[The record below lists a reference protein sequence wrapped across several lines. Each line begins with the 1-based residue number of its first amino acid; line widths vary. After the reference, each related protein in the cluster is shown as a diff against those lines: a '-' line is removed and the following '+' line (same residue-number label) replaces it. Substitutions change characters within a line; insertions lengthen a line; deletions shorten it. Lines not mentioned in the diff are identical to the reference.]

1 MAIAKGNRTTSNLN
15 PNGNIQTL
23 AHTMNTGADG
33 LLLVVITMS
42 NSTNFSSVTFDGV
55 AMTQVRNQN
64 FSGLS
69 QRQGTFYL
77 LNPNTGNKNIAVN
90 FSGSQF
96 NSTSIFAQSF
106 VGASGIGNDGN
117 SGASTTPNSQSL
129 TISENSIIYLTG
141 ISSNAQSFG
150 YDIGGA
156 TVSNHFTHNTNKIVE
171 GALSATGLSAGSQN
185 VTTKA
190 DFGTIS
196 NYRVEILE
204 AGATPPSR
212 RRIFVV

>member
-1 MAIAKGNRTTSNLN
+1 MAIAIGNRTTSNLN

-33 LLLVVITMS
+33 LLFVVITMP
-42 NSTNFSSVTFDGV
+42 NTVNFSSVTFDGT

-77 LNPNTGNKNIAVN
+77 LNPNTGNKNIVVN

-96 NSTSIFAQSF
+96 NSTSILAQSF
-106 VGASGIGNDGN
+106 TGASGIGNDSN
-117 SGASTTPNSQSL
+117 TGALTSPNSQSL
-129 TISENSIIYLTG
+129 TVSENSVIYATG

-150 YDIGGA
+150 YDIGGS
-156 TVSNHFTHNTNKIVE
+156 TRTNLFTHNTNKIVE
-171 GALSATGLSAGSQN
+171 GALSATGLSAGAQN

-190 DFGTIS
+190 DFGTVT
-196 NYRVEILE
+196 NYSVEILE
-204 AGATPPSR
+204 AGVTPPSR